1 MSLQNFNDHLDLRW
15 RWRWKPGL
23 VCVLPPCPARR
34 ASFAAHPRDGRIP
47 SYNVCDDVNIKKT
60 SPLSIFAMMVM
71 TMMTMMPILIKK
83 ITSPPPAPCLQLQEM
98 QWSDWSSASAP
109 RWQSGTGLD
118 ENTTIFVEKENY
130 EIFTFVCTFLFRFS
144 SSLRLLNRVRYCS
157 TCFSVF
163 HQQVKRYFSWTY
175 SPDNPDLWVL
185 HELSGETSVI
195 LFCLIV
201 IFKSASVSAILP
213 ISIVH
218 VYIIRGT
225 MLNEFKRGPPP
236 DSPPMG
242 VQDEK

>member
-1 MSLQNFNDHLDLRW
+1 MAMKMKTWACMCSPSMSCSSCIFCSSPKRRSYSILQCLWWRKYKKTPHPCPYLQWWWLRW
-15 RWRWKPGL
+15 WQWCQFWLIPLLLLLHVCNCRKCSDQIDLLLPHHVGNLAQVWMRSQQYLLRKTMKKLWK
-23 VCVLPPCPARR
+23 
-34 ASFAAHPRDGRIP
+34 
-47 SYNVCDDVNIKKT
+47 
-60 SPLSIFAMMVM
+60 
-71 TMMTMMPILIKK
+71 
-83 ITSPPPAPCLQLQEM
+83 
-98 QWSDWSSASAP
+98 
-109 RWQSGTGLD
+109 
-118 ENTTIFVEKENY
+118 NY
-130 EIFTFVCTFLFRFS
+130 KIFTFVCTFLFRFS